1 MRIVPLAG
9 DRIAPGEEGLA
20 QIVADRP
27 LALFGGDRFIL
38 RDAAGRRTIGGGS
51 VLDIRAPERGRRR
64 PERLAALAAL
74 AADGAA
80 GALPRLLALPPY
92 AVHRAE
98 HAQAHG
104 LAPVALDDVAA
115 RENLIALGPFLMA
128 PAMVLT
134 ISRRIVE
141 RLAAHHLEQPDQPGL
156 ARERLRL
163 SLPERLMP
171 DAFAALAAAM
181 IRRGEIAA
189 TGAFLRLPD
198 HAPRL
203 SPEHGMLWDQIRPL
217 LGGEARFKPPRVNE
231 LAAALRRREESI
243 RGLAKR
249 LARRGDLHEVAPDHF
264 LLREAVA
271 ELASAAVATASAQ
284 ADGWFTAAHYR
295 DRIGGGRKM
304 AILILEF
311 LDRQGVT
318 VRKGDQRRVD
328 GRKAGLF
335 G

>member
-115 RENLIALGPFLMA
+115 RENLIALGSFLMA

-141 RLAAHHLEQPDQPGL
+141 RLAAHHLEQPDQP
-156 ARERLRL
+156 
-163 SLPERLMP
+163 
-171 DAFAALAAAM
+171 
-181 IRRGEIAA
+181 
-189 TGAFLRLPD
+189 
-198 HAPRL
+198 
-203 SPEHGMLWDQIRPL
+203 
-217 LGGEARFKPPRVNE
+217 
-231 LAAALRRREESI
+231 ALR
-243 RGLAKR
+243 
-249 LARRGDLHEVAPDHF
+249 
-264 LLREAVA
+264 
-271 ELASAAVATASAQ
+271 ASACGCRCRS
-284 ADGWFTAAHYR
+284 G
-295 DRIGGGRKM
+295 
-304 AILILEF
+304 
-311 LDRQGVT
+311 
-318 VRKGDQRRVD
+318 
-328 GRKAGLF
+328 
-335 G
+335 